1 MCIGAATLSFRE
13 GLLKARGQITFI
25 VALAISTGF
34 IIYLEALDTE
44 DRIQS
49 RVATELARQ
58 KNAPAVPPS
67 VEAAV
72 RTNLARAEEAYAAD
86 PTNQALRAA
95 LLTSLSSAV
104 QLGIRQPDEGLAGAR
119 KVLEE
124 IERQRGDQG
133 PVVGSALG
141 AAALAFP
148 QLQERIVRL
157 STAP

>member
-1 MCIGAATLSFRE
+1 MSFRE

-49 RVATELARQ
+49 RVAAELARQ
-58 KNAPAVPPS
+58 KNLPAVTPT

-72 RTNLARAEEAYAAD
+72 RANLARAEEAYAAD
-86 PTNQALRAA
+86 PNDAAHRAA

-104 QLGIRQPDEGLAGAR
+104 QLGIRRPDEGLAGAQ
-119 KVLEE
+119 KVLDG

-133 PVVGSALG
+133 PIVGSALG

-148 QLQERIVRL
+148 SLQERIARL